1 MNISKFLFLPKPS
14 TNLAQKKKHLHVIYV
29 SVSFLSSETGG

>member
-29 SVSFLSSETGG
+29 SVSLSSETGG